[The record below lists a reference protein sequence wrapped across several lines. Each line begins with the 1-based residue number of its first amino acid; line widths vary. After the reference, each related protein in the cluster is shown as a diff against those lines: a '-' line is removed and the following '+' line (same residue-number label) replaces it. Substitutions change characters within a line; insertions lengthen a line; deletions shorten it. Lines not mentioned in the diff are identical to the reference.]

1 MKSILQSACCLDT
14 EGCIERP
21 RNGCYNGRIVTPP
34 VSSTPRTDAPADS
47 ALIDALR
54 TRLGA
59 KKVLAD
65 HPARTAY
72 SVDASI
78 YTLTPQ
84 AIVLV
89 ESADDAAAALAVARE
104 RRVPITA
111 RSAGTN
117 LTGGAIGEGII
128 LDFSRMHRVIEID
141 AGRCRARVEPGI
153 VYAELNRHLAASGLL
168 FAPDP
173 SSGEMCKLGGMVANN
188 SAGPHTLKYGA
199 VKDNLISIEVM
210 RSDGSRFTAKRYPLN
225 GVELAR
231 LIEAQPW
238 VAELI
243 RLVREHREV
252 IAAKRP
258 TVSKN
263 SSGYNLFALADGLK
277 EGRLDLHQLFIGSE
291 GTLGLT
297 LEATLQLVPRPSQTV
312 TALLFFERL
321 DEVGHAVNDLLAL
334 APSALEMLDGYTLD
348 LIGRAHYRIPATS
361 QAMLLAEF
369 DEGDPHARAAAL
381 AVVSARYRLSEPP
394 RIATE
399 PQAQAE
405 LWAARKA
412 IYPTL
417 YRYDAKKKPINFADD
432 VVVAADRL
440 PELIDYLRR
449 LFAERGV
456 AVAVYGHI
464 GNGNAHLNPLLD
476 LNDPADVAT
485 MVALATEIHTT
496 VIERFGGSICGEH
509 GDGRVRAGF
518 VRAYYGDE
526 LYHLFTEVKRL
537 IDPTGLL
544 NPGVKLSDEPLTAH
558 LDYERLTTPCAS
570 CGKCNTVCPVYDVER
585 EESNAA
591 RGWYHILTSSDYSY
605 EASARVVEAC
615 LNCKSCRTV
624 CPAGIDVS
632 EAVLARRAERPN
644 PRAGQ
649 FFWWLDHPA
658 LFEPLIKLLGWS
670 QPLWDN
676 PMARRVIDGASRP
689 WLRGLGPDAR
699 LSPEIALPRFARRL
713 LRERHR
719 ALTEEGGAA
728 PGKGAVA
735 YFHGCAA
742 NYFQDGVGDAVV
754 SLLRKMGATV
764 VLPRQRC
771 SGTPIETYGHREM
784 VRRYAKENID
794 SLLRFETV
802 VTGCAS
808 CTFKLKDYA
817 GLFDETSGGRDG
829 VNGAHGTLRAQA
841 AELSGRV
848 RHISEY
854 LEDYQTAHGP
864 LPLAQPL
871 NRGDQA
877 DRIVTYHSS
886 CHLRAAGVSAQPRR
900 LLQNLPG
907 ARYVEMADA
916 DRCAG
921 GAGTFLVKQASMASR
936 IFSRKAS
943 AVERS
948 GASVVA
954 TSCPA
959 CMMQLTTGLKG
970 RAEVKHVA
978 QLVDEAWAE

>member
-1 MKSILQSACCLDT
+1 
-14 EGCIERP
+14 
-21 RNGCYNGRIVTPP
+21 VTASP
-34 VSSTPRTDAPADS
+34 SSLRTDSRPSDTQ
-47 ALIDALR
+47 LINALR
-54 TRLGA
+54 ARLGSG
-59 KKVLAD
+59 KVLAD
-65 HPARTAY
+65 HPAKTAY

-78 YTLTPQ
+78 YTLTPR

-104 RRVPITA
+104 RGVPITA

-117 LTGGAIGEGII
+117 LTGGAIGEGIV

-141 AGRCRARVEPGI
+141 AGLRRARVEPGI
-153 VYAELNRHLAASGLL
+153 VYAELNRRLASSGLL

-173 SSGEMCKLGGMVANN
+173 SSGEMCRLGGMVANN

-199 VKDNLISIEVM
+199 VKDNLVSIEVM
-210 RSDGSRFTAKRYPLN
+210 RSDGSRFTAKRYSLD
-225 GVELAR
+225 GAELAG
-231 LIEAQPW
+231 LIAGQPW
-238 VAELI
+238 VTQLI
-243 RLVREHREV
+243 DLVREHREV
-252 IAAKRP
+252 IAARRP

-263 SSGYNLFALADGLK
+263 SSGYNLFALADGLD

-297 LEATLQLVPRPSQTV
+297 LEATLRLVPRPSRTV

-321 DEVGHAVNDLLAL
+321 EEVGHAVNDLLAL

-348 LIGRAHYRIPATS
+348 LIGRAHYRIPAAS

-369 DEGDPHARAAAL
+369 DEGDPPSHEAAL
-381 AVVSARYRLSEPP
+381 AALGARYRLSEPP
-394 RIATE
+394 RIATD
-399 PQAQAE
+399 PQAQAD

-432 VVVAADRL
+432 VVVTADRV
-440 PELIDYLRR
+440 PALIDYLRR
-449 LFAERGV
+449 LFEERGV

-485 MVALATEIHTT
+485 MAALATEIHTT

-526 LYHLFTEVKRL
+526 LYRLFTEIKRL
-537 IDPTGLL
+537 IDPSGLL

-558 LDYERLTTPCAS
+558 LDYERLSTPCAS
-570 CGKCNTVCPVYDVER
+570 CGKCNSVCPVYDVEQ

-644 PRAGQ
+644 RRAGQ
-649 FFWWLDHPA
+649 LFWWLDRPG

-670 QPLWDN
+670 QPLWDT
-676 PMARRVIDGASRP
+676 PLARRLIDGATRP

-699 LSPEIALPRFARRL
+699 LSPGIALPRFARRL
-713 LRERHR
+713 LRERHCT
-719 ALTEEGGAA
+719 LTEEGGAA
-728 PGKGAVA
+728 PVKGAVA

-742 NYFQDGVGDAVV
+742 NYFEDGVGDAVIR
-754 SLLRKMGATV
+754 LLRRTGATV

-771 SGTPIETYGHREM
+771 SGTPIETYGHREL
-784 VRRYAKENID
+784 VRRYAKENLE

-817 GLFDETSGGRDG
+817 GLFDDQG
-829 VNGAHGTLRAQA
+829 LREKA
-841 AELSGRV
+841 AGLRGRV

-854 LEDYQTAHGP
+854 LADYQAQHGP
-864 LPLAQPL
+864 LPLTGMPAASDGSE
-871 NRGDQA
+871 RV
-877 DRIVTYHSS
+877 VTYHSS
-886 CHLRAAGVSAQPRR
+886 CHLRAAGVGAPPRR
-900 LLQNLPG
+900 LLQQLPG

-921 GAGTFLVKQASMASR
+921 GAGTFLVKQASMAQR
-936 IFSRKAS
+936 IFSRKAA
-943 AVERS
+943 AVEQS

-959 CMMQLTTGLKG
+959 CMMQLATGLKG
-970 RAEVKHVA
+970 RAEVRHVA
-978 QLVDEAWAE
+978 QLIDEAWRE

>member
-1 MKSILQSACCLDT
+1 MFL
-14 EGCIERP
+14 
-21 RNGCYNGRIVTPP
+21 CYNGRTVTTSPHAS
-34 VSSTPRTDAPADS
+34 VRTDAQ
-47 ALIDALR
+47 LIDALR
-54 TRLGA
+54 SRLGA

-65 HPARTAY
+65 VPARTAY
-72 SVDASI
+72 SADASI
-78 YTLTPQ
+78 YTLTPKV
-84 AIVLV
+84 IVLV
-89 ESADDAAAALAVARE
+89 ESAEDVAAALAVARE
-104 RRVPITA
+104 RGAPITA
-111 RSAGTN
+111 RSGGTN

-141 AGRCRARVEPGI
+141 AGRRRARVEPGI

-199 VKDNLISIEVM
+199 VKENLLSIEVM
-210 RSDGSRFTAKRYPLN
+210 RSDGSRFTAKSYPLD
-225 GVELAR
+225 GPDLTR
-231 LIEAQPW
+231 LIAAQPW

-243 RLVREHREV
+243 RLVRAHREV
-252 IAAKRP
+252 IAARRP

-263 SSGYNLFALADGLK
+263 SSGYNLFALSDGLE

-297 LEATLQLVPRPSQTV
+297 LEATLTLVPRPAQTV
-312 TALLFFERL
+312 TALLFFDQL
-321 DEVGHAVNDLLAL
+321 DEVAHAVNDLLAF

-348 LIGRAHYRIPATS
+348 LIGRAAYRIPALS

-369 DEGDPHARAAAL
+369 DEGDPTSRAAAL
-381 AVVSARYRLSEPP
+381 AALSVRYRMSEPP

-417 YRYDAKKKPINFADD
+417 YRWDAKKKPINFADD
-432 VVVAADRL
+432 VVVTADRL

-449 LFAERGV
+449 LFAGRGV
-456 AVAVYGHI
+456 AVAIYGHI

-485 MVALATEIHTT
+485 MVALAKEIHST

-509 GDGRVRAGF
+509 GDGRVRAEF
-518 VRAYYGDE
+518 VRAYYGQE
-526 LYHLFTEVKRL
+526 LYRLFTEVKRL
-537 IDPTGLL
+537 IDPSGLL

-570 CGKCNTVCPVYDVER
+570 CGKCNAVCPVYDVER

-591 RGWYHILTSSDYSY
+591 RGWYRILTSSDYSY
-605 EASARVVEAC
+605 DASNRVVEAC

-632 EAVLARRAERPN
+632 EVVLERRAERPN

-649 FFWWLDHPA
+649 LFWWLDHPG

-670 QPLWDN
+670 QPLWDH
-676 PMARRVIDGASRP
+676 PVGRWLIDGVSRP
-689 WLRGLGPDAR
+689 WLRGLGPEAR

-719 ALTEEGGAA
+719 ALTEEGGATPA
-728 PGKGAVA
+728 KGAVA

-742 NYFQDGVGDAVV
+742 NYFQDGVGDAVIR
-754 SLLRKMGATV
+754 LLRRTDAAV
-764 VLPRQRC
+764 VLPGQRC
-771 SGTPIETYGHREM
+771 SGTPIETYGHREL
-784 VRRYAKENID
+784 VRRYARENLE

-817 GLFDETSGGRDG
+817 GLFDDPSH
-829 VNGAHGTLRAQA
+829 GAWRAKA
-841 AELSGRV
+841 AELSRRV

-854 LEDYQTAHGP
+854 LADYQTAHGP
-864 LPLAQPL
+864 LPLTEPSHQA
-871 NRGDQA
+871 NRANGEK
-877 DRIVTYHSS
+877 RVVTYHSS
-886 CHLRAAGVSAQPRR
+886 CHLRAAGVGAPPRR
-900 LLQNLPG
+900 LLDQLPG
-907 ARYVEMADA
+907 ARYVEMVDA

-936 IFSRKAS
+936 IFARKAE

-959 CMMQLTTGLKG
+959 CMMQLSTGLKG

-978 QLVDEAWAE
+978 QLIDEAWRD

>member
-1 MKSILQSACCLDT
+1 MSGGERGFQ
-14 EGCIERP
+14 IERVGA
-21 RNGCYNGRIVTPP
+21 GCYNGRIVTT
-34 VSSTPRTDAPADS
+34 SSRSSPRTDDQ
-47 ALIDALR
+47 LIDALQS
-54 TRLGA
+54 RLGV

-65 HPARTAY
+65 VPARTAY

-89 ESADDAAAALAVARE
+89 ESAEDAAAALAVARE

-117 LTGGAIGEGII
+117 LTGSAIGEGII
-128 LDFSRMHRVIEID
+128 LDFSRMNRVIEID
-141 AGRCRARVEPGI
+141 AGRRQARVQPGI
-153 VYAELNRHLAASGLL
+153 VYAELNRQLASSGLL

-199 VKDNLISIEVM
+199 VKENLLAIEVM
-210 RSDGSRFTAKRYPLN
+210 GSDGSRFTARRYQLDSPD
-225 GVELAR
+225 LAR

-243 RLVREHREV
+243 CLVREHREV

-263 SSGYNLFALADGLK
+263 SSGYNLFALSDGL
-277 EGRLDLHQLFIGSE
+277 EAGWLDLHQLFIGSE

-297 LEATLQLVPRPSQTV
+297 LEATLQLVPRPAQTV

-321 DEVGHAVNDLLAL
+321 DEVGHAVNDLLAF

-348 LIGRAHYRIPATS
+348 LIGRVKYDVPAGS

-381 AVVSARYRLSEPP
+381 AALAGRYRMSEPP

-412 IYPTL
+412 IYPAL

-432 VVVAADRL
+432 VVVTADRL
-440 PELIDYLRR
+440 PELITYLRQ
-449 LFAERGV
+449 LFSQRGV
-456 AVAVYGHI
+456 AVAIYGHI

-476 LNDPADVAT
+476 LNDPADVET
-485 MVALATEIHTT
+485 MVALAREIHTT

-518 VRAYYGDE
+518 VRAYYGEE
-526 LYHLFTEVKRL
+526 LYRLFTEVKRL
-537 IDPTGLL
+537 IDPSGLL

-570 CGKCNTVCPVYDVER
+570 CGKCNSVCPVYDVER

-605 EASARVVEAC
+605 DASQRIVEAC

-632 EAVLARRAERPN
+632 EVVLQRRAERPN
-644 PRAGQ
+644 RTAGQ
-649 FFWWLDHPA
+649 LFWWLDHPG
-658 LFEPLIKLLGWS
+658 LFEPAIKLLGWS
-670 QPLWDN
+670 QPLWDHSIG
-676 PMARRVIDGASRP
+676 RWLIDGLTRP
-689 WLRGLGPDAR
+689 WLRGLGPEAR
-699 LSPEIALPRFARRL
+699 LSPAIALPRFARRL

-719 ALTEEGGAA
+719 SLTEEGGAV
-728 PGKGAVA
+728 PVKGAVA

-742 NYFQDGVGDAVV
+742 NYFQDGVGDAVIR
-754 SLLRKMGATV
+754 LLRRTSAAV

-771 SGTPIETYGHREM
+771 SGTPIETYGHQDL
-784 VRRYAKENID
+784 VRRYARENLE

-817 GLFDETSGGRDG
+817 GLVDDPSWR
-829 VNGAHGTLRAQA
+829 RRA

-854 LEDYQTAHGP
+854 LTDYQTAHGP
-864 LPLAQPL
+864 LPLAAAP
-871 NRGDQA
+871 DQA
-877 DRIVTYHSS
+877 GRVVTYHSS
-886 CHLRAAGVSAQPRR
+886 CHLRAAGVSAPPRR
-900 LLQNLPG
+900 LLQQLPG

-921 GAGTFLVKQASMASR
+921 GAGTFLVKQASMAQR
-936 IFSRKAS
+936 IFSRKA
-943 AVERS
+943 AAIEQS
-948 GASVVA
+948 GASIVA

-959 CMMQLTTGLKG
+959 CMMQLATGLKG
-970 RAEVKHVA
+970 RAQVKHVA
-978 QLVDEAWAE
+978 QVIDEAWRD